1 MFAASKY
8 CDLDV
13 NPITFKHPN
22 LPSESREARKV
33 TKYFNSDLK
42 EIKIG
47 PTKKQNFFTK
57 KTDINDYLHK
67 TKNLLKTGSG
77 LHTLNNSSLLAFDE
91 YGYHNSLENASY
103 ADALSL
109 EHYTKVS
116 LWIF

>member
-42 EIKIG
+42 EIKID
-47 PTKKQNFFTK
+47 PQKQNF
-57 KTDINDYLHK
+57 
-67 TKNLLKTGSG
+67 LLKK
-77 LHTLNNSSLLAFDE
+77 L
-91 YGYHNSLENASY
+91 
-103 ADALSL
+103 
-109 EHYTKVS
+109 
-116 LWIF
+116 I